1 MLNESETEALS
12 AMVEAYGLK
21 GVVDGLATIANR
33 RADRHDA
40 EGNIGRAV
48 AWGVDARVLQLLV
61 CRLQTGGGRG
71 NA

>member
-21 GVVDGLATIANR
+21 GVVDALATLANR
-33 RADRHDA
+33 RADQHHA
-40 EGNIGRAV
+40 EANLARAA
-48 AWGVDARVLQLLV
+48 AWGKDARTLQMTV
-61 CRLQTGGGRG
+61 SRLWTGGRG